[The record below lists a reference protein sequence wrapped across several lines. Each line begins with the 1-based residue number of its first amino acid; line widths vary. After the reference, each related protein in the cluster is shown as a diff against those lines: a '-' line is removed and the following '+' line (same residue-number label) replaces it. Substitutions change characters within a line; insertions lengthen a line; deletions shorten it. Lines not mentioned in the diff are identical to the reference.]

1 MDINSISGTAFYG
14 QTNTQMGNVDVNNKT
29 NRANVEQVVESER
42 LIDPNSISLN
52 EVNALIKS
60 GADQLLNVVPFI
72 SPNTIS
78 DIGTVAASE
87 LKVDLLHQVETKIAF
102 KRSNGENTSHLE
114 EVESTLSE
122 LRNQPFPK
130 GVSEFV

>member
-1 MDINSISGTAFYG
+1 MDINSVSRTAFYG
-14 QTNTQMGNVDVNNKT
+14 QTNTQMSNADVNSKKSS
-29 NRANVEQVVESER
+29 ANVEQVVESER

-52 EVNALIKS
+52 EVNALIKNGS
-60 GADQLLNVVPFI
+60 DQLLNVVPLI
-72 SPNTIS
+72 PPNTIS

-87 LKVDLLHQVETKIAF
+87 LKVDLRHQVKTMIVF
-102 KRSNGENTSHLE
+102 KRSNGENTSYLE

-130 GVSEFV
+130 RVSELV

>member
-1 MDINSISGTAFYG
+1 MDINSVSRTAFYG
-14 QTNTQMGNVDVNNKT
+14 QTNTQMSNADVNSKKSS
-29 NRANVEQVVESER
+29 ANVEQVVESER

-60 GADQLLNVVPFI
+60 GSDQLLNVVPLI

-87 LKVDLLHQVETKIAF
+87 LKVDLRHQVKTMIVF
-102 KRSNGENTSHLE
+102 KRSNGENTSYLE
-114 EVESTLSE
+114 EAGSTFSGLK
-122 LRNQPFPK
+122 NQPFPK
-130 GVSEFV
+130 RVSEFV

>member
-14 QTNTQMGNVDVNNKT
+14 QTNTQMSNADVNSKT
-29 NRANVEQVVESER
+29 SSANVEQVVESER

-60 GADQLLNVVPFI
+60 GSDQLLNVVPRI

-87 LKVDLLHQVETKIAF
+87 LKVDLLHQVETMIAF
-102 KRSNGENTSHLE
+102 KRSNGENTSYLE
-114 EVESTLSE
+114 EVESTLSG

-130 GVSEFV
+130 RVSEFV

>member
-1 MDINSISGTAFYG
+1 MDINSISGTTFYG
-14 QTNTQMGNVDVNNKT
+14 QTNTQMSNADVNSKT
-29 NRANVEQVVESER
+29 SSANVEQVVESER
-42 LIDPNSISLN
+42 FIGPHSISLN

-60 GADQLLNVVPFI
+60 GSDQLLNVVPLI

-87 LKVDLLHQVETKIAF
+87 LKVDLLHQVETMIAF
-102 KRSNGENTSHLE
+102 KRSKGENTSYLE

-130 GVSEFV
+130 RVSEFV

>member
-1 MDINSISGTAFYG
+1 MDINSISGTTFYG
-14 QTNTQMGNVDVNNKT
+14 QTNTQMSNADVNSKT
-29 NRANVEQVVESER
+29 SSANVEQVVESER
-42 LIDPNSISLN
+42 FIGPNSISLN

-60 GADQLLNVVPFI
+60 GSDQLLNVVPLI

-87 LKVDLLHQVETKIAF
+87 LKVDLLHQVETMIAF
-102 KRSNGENTSHLE
+102 KRSKGENTSYLE

-130 GVSEFV
+130 RVSEFV

>member
-1 MDINSISGTAFYG
+1 MGINSISGTAFYG